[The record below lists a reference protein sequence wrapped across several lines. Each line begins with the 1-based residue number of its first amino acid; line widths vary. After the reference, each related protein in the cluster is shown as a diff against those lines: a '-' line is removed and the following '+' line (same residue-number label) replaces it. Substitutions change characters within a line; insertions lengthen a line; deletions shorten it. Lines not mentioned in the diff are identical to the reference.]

1 MNSESWQRIMK
12 VIEMRKAKELKIG
25 DVVVRSCGQITNLE
39 FLPINEIRFT
49 DRGLVHFI
57 QKSRNWVT
65 LSVQD
70 YVHVVTKED
79 YDK

>member
-1 MNSESWQRIMK
+1 
-12 VIEMRKAKELKIG
+12 MRKAKELKIG

-39 FLPINEIRFT
+39 FLPINEICFT
-49 DRGLVHFI
+49 DRGLVHFTH
-57 QKSRNWVT
+57 KSKSGAT

-70 YVHVVTKED
+70 YVYVVTKED